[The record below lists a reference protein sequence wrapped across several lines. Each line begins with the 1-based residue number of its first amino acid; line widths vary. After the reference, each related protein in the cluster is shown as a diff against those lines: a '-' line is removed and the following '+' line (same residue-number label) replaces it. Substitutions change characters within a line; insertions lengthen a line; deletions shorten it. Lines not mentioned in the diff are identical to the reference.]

1 MKKLLFTLL
10 GLAAA
15 LTLPAQDFKITH
27 GPWLCDMTEDGVTV
41 LWTTNKPALSWVE
54 ATEDDGRSFYA
65 AEHTRH
71 YETVAGRKQ
80 AHKTLHAVRLNNLRP
95 GTKYCYRIFSQE
107 VLEWKHGDNVLYGR
121 TVASNVYKRAPF
133 RFRTFPATGTDCSFV
148 ILNDIHGRA
157 DDMTELC
164 REINFGKHDFVMLNG
179 DMSNSI
185 ENEEQLFRDFIDA
198 SVNLY
203 ASETPILYNRGN
215 HETRGVFAD
224 RLHDY
229 FPTRNGRHYQLC
241 KVGSVCFLLLDC
253 GEDKPDTDIEY
264 GGLADYDAYR
274 REECEWLRRAVASE
288 TFRNASARVV
298 FLHIPLDG
306 GTWHGSNHLRNLF
319 LPILNEAGINIMF
332 SGHTHRY
339 GFHPANNEVRFPV
352 VVNGNQSYIRCD
364 MTGDR
369 IAIRIVGPGG
379 RVAHTRI
386 PTPLTRR
393 KKQCPAPKRCRASSV
408 FQRKSRRNPLR
419 LSRSR
424 SLESAA
430 PICFST
436 VLTLMLSRSAISRFF
451 RPVVRLNRNTRRHC
465 SESPEM
471 QQSISSLNCD
481 NWNSSSI
488 WSATSVRIQTS
499 NSSSPDSPPRHFLER
514 SKSMARFFTATNSSG
529 SSGRSKSTS
538 SRRSHKARKT
548 SCTMSSDALRS
559 WTI

>member
-288 TFRNASARVV
+288 TFGTRRLPPYSARRRNVARQQPPPESV
-298 FLHIPLDG
+298 PADPQRGRHQYHVLRPHAPLRLPPGKRRSSVPGRGQRQSKLHTVRHDG
-306 GTWHGSNHLRNLF
+306 RPNRDPNRRSRRTCR
-319 LPILNEAGINIMF
+319 
-332 SGHTHRY
+332 T
-339 GFHPANNEVRFPV
+339 
-352 VVNGNQSYIRCD
+352 
-364 MTGDR
+364 
-369 IAIRIVGPGG
+369 
-379 RVAHTRI
+379 HTRI

-424 SLESAA
+424 SWESAA

-436 VLTLMLSRSAISRFF
+436 VLTLMLSRSAIS
-451 RPVVRLNRNTRRHC
+451 LL
-465 SESPEM
+465 E
-471 QQSISSLNCD
+471 
-481 NWNSSSI
+481 SSS
-488 WSATSVRIQTS
+488 
-499 NSSSPDSPPRHFLER
+499 
-514 SKSMARFFTATNSSG
+514 
-529 SSGRSKSTS
+529 
-538 SRRSHKARKT
+538 
-548 SCTMSSDALRS
+548 
-559 WTI
+559 

>member
-179 DMSNSI
+179 DMSSSI

-339 GFHPANNEVRFPV
+339 GFHPANDEVRFPV

-379 RVAHTRI
+379 RVAHTHTNSHSANEAEKAMPCTVSVQGIFCFSEEKPQKSAAAEPEPKLGERR
-386 PTPLTRR
+386 PDMLFDGLDADVEPLGDLPVF
-393 KKQCPAPKRCRASSV
+393 QACRAA
-408 FQRKSRRNPLR
+408 QQEHPAALLGKSRNAAVDLLAQLR
-419 LSRSR
+419 
-424 SLESAA
+424 
-430 PICFST
+430 
-436 VLTLMLSRSAISRFF
+436 
-451 RPVVRLNRNTRRHC
+451 
-465 SESPEM
+465 
-471 QQSISSLNCD
+471 
-481 NWNSSSI
+481 
-488 WSATSVRIQTS
+488 
-499 NSSSPDSPPRHFLER
+499 
-514 SKSMARFFTATNSSG
+514 
-529 SSGRSKSTS
+529 
-538 SRRSHKARKT
+538 
-548 SCTMSSDALRS
+548 
-559 WTI
+559 